1 MRGACTRDD
10 KFTSDKSSNLC
21 SCNTLT
27 TNQSW
32 ALYLQL
38 PSWIPT
44 RDVCSP
50 AKVVQLKV
58 SVRLSALCLP
68 KVNPLLEGP
77 CCHIFPKSVLFSS
90 SDYCVLIIM
99 VTRGITCSHALIR
112 VFHSFCRTEV
122 ACSRQRFLPGCGR
135 YCHQLQQ
142 SSPLWQL
149 SLEDTSL
156 MSGEE
161 VKL

>member
-10 KFTSDKSSNLC
+10 KFTSDISSNLC

-44 RDVCSP
+44 RDVELRRSWDKDGVMAGWCSCQTTPSNRSLTWSVSSP

-58 SVRLSALCLP
+58 SVRLPALCGA

-90 SDYCVLIIM
+90 SAYCVLIIM
-99 VTRGITCSHALIR
+99 VTRGISMHMITCSHSCI
-112 VFHSFCRTEV
+112 SF
-122 ACSRQRFLPGCGR
+122 L
-135 YCHQLQQ
+135 L
-142 SSPLWQL
+142 
-149 SLEDTSL
+149 
-156 MSGEE
+156 
-161 VKL
+161 

>member
-10 KFTSDKSSNLC
+10 KLTSDKSSNSC

-27 TNQSW
+27 TNPSW

-44 RDVCSP
+44 RDVSGEEAGTRMVWWLDDAVVKQLPSHRSLTWSVSSP

-58 SVRLSALCLP
+58 SVRVSALCGP

-77 CCHIFPKSVLFSS
+77 CCHIFPKSVLFSF

-99 VTRGITCSHALIR
+99 VTRGIGTHMITCSHSCI
-112 VFHSFCRTEV
+112 SF
-122 ACSRQRFLPGCGR
+122 L
-135 YCHQLQQ
+135 L
-142 SSPLWQL
+142 
-149 SLEDTSL
+149 
-156 MSGEE
+156 
-161 VKL
+161 